1 MKRMLVLG
9 GMVLVLVAALGMTGC
24 VPGILESDGA
34 EASERVGIETV
45 SAVGNGKASA
55 APDTVEFGFGVNVT
69 DATGK
74 GAMAKAAAAS
84 DKIVKA
90 LLGSGIEQDKIQTQ
104 NLSLYPQYD
113 RAGKKIVGY
122 AVNVSVRASTEDLD
136 SAPDV
141 LEAATAAGA
150 TQVSGPGFTM
160 SEDNAAHDR
169 ALEDA
174 VDDARERADVMAK
187 AAGRT
192 LGDVVRITEG
202 SVQSQPYYSGARFLK
217 TADMAYAAAMPSL
230 QPGELDAFATV
241 TVEFV
246 LR

>member
-9 GMVLVLVAALGMTGC
+9 GAVLMVIAALGVAGC
-24 VPGILESDGA
+24 VPGIMDGVDD
-34 EASERVGIETV
+34 ASERVGIETV

-55 APDTVEFGFGVNVT
+55 APDTVEFGFGVNVS
-69 DATGK
+69 DVTGK
-74 GAMAKAAAAS
+74 GAMAKAATAS

-90 LLGSGIEQDKIQTQ
+90 LLGAGIEQDKIQTQ
-104 NLSLYPQYD
+104 NLSLYPAYD

-122 AVNVSVRASTEDLD
+122 TVNVNVRASTDDLD
-136 SAPDV
+136 SAPNV

-174 VDDARERADVMAK
+174 VDDARKRAEVMAK

-192 LGDVVRITEG
+192 LGEVVRISEG
-202 SVQSQPYYSGARFLK
+202 NVQSQPYYSGARFLK
-217 TADMAYAAAMPSL
+217 TAEVAYAAAPSI
-230 QPGELDAFATV
+230 QPGELDAYATV